1 MTINGV
7 KDVLKYKTYKL
18 DDHNSNSLK
27 AEYYKSKLT
36 EKSRKVLVKL
46 KKLKNY
52 GKKKHILKSE
62 WFLKEILIVNL
73 FTTQKNRQRVKKQRI
88 S

>member
-1 MTINGV
+1 MLDDFKVNG
-7 KDVLKYKTYKL
+7 KSYKSRLIIGTGKYKTYKL

-52 GKKKHILKSE
+52 GKK
-62 WFLKEILIVNL
+62 N
-73 FTTQKNRQRVKKQRI
+73 TY
-88 S
+88 